1 MCSRS
6 WFPNSA
12 LFFLFVIRYARP
24 EELVDQSI
32 RTVIE
37 NGWREHEIVY
47 EHLGNRLLR
56 NHETPPTN
64 ATGAT
69 FEIEKPQ
76 VLSIGTL
83 KLDNQV
89 EQYNFNKLRAS
100 GFHLKQENA
109 TVEYHY
115 RYRVAKNGLAEGKL
129 IAEALETIYDVT
141 LTSKR
146 LENDTCRTG
155 LELLT
160 TALRP
165 GNSAHTNTT
174 TENPSGIEKL
184 SDSPID
190 SNLPDHGMSASP
202 SANVG
207 NELRPSCFKSLE
219 TPRDPILHV
228 TNENIKEDTS
238 IEPKDDK
245 IPSLNC
251 LTSAYS
257 KTV

>member
-6 WFPNSA
+6 WFPNSV

-160 TALRP
+160 VIKQVPLLVEIKGQKTTDAMKL
-165 GNSAHTNTT
+165 AHSINRWFLNEVNNFLYINVYRSIT
-174 TENPSGIEKL
+174 
-184 SDSPID
+184 DS
-190 SNLPDHGMSASP
+190 
-202 SANVG
+202 
-207 NELRPSCFKSLE
+207 
-219 TPRDPILHV
+219 V
-228 TNENIKEDTS
+228 TKNY
-238 IEPKDDK
+238 PH
-245 IPSLNC
+245 LC
-251 LTSAYS
+251 
-257 KTV
+257 